1 LEFKKI
7 NGFRVASENEELKI
21 LTICPRFLKR
31 NFERWL
37 LATGPVF

>member
-21 LTICPRFLKR
+21 LTICPRSLKR

-37 LATGPVF
+37 LATRPVF